1 MMAIIESSI
10 LKIPWIIILS
20 GIVRKKFCTR
30 NLRRFRE
37 SETKPSK
44 FKRTIFLFANVFLV
58 CFASPHL
65 TLAMPLSTSNISKLA
80 ADCAPSVP
88 KQTLEAVAQ
97 TESALDSWALHDN
110 TTGASERPTSQER
123 ALADTWT
130 WLNRGDSVDIG
141 LMQIN
146 AANLPA
152 LGMTVRDALNPCT
165 SLAGG
170 AAILRA
176 AYGGGKTTADQQ
188 AALLMALSRYN
199 TGSPFL
205 GIMNGYARH
214 VMANDSAYPLPAP
227 PASDN
232 AAQPDPNAPPSW
244 DVWATALYAQT
255 HGAPWLV
262 SLGPSPIPKMM
273 PAVRPAPPTSA
284 DNTRIANNQT
294 SSPTQPTMRTP

>member
-1 MMAIIESSI
+1 MMVITESSI
-10 LKIPWIIILS
+10 CKIPWIIVSLDA
-20 GIVRKKFCTR
+20 VDKKSRIREPRT
-30 NLRRFRE
+30 FRE
-37 SETKPSK
+37 YQTKPSK
-44 FKRTIFLFANVFLV
+44 LKKIIFLFSTTFLV
-58 CFASPHL
+58 CFAAPPL
-65 TLAMPLSTSNISKLA
+65 TWSKPLSASNFPKLA

-88 KQTLEAVAQ
+88 EQTLEAVAK

-110 TTGASERPTSQER
+110 TTGASERPASQEQ
-123 ALADTWT
+123 ALTDTWT
-130 WLNRGDSVDIG
+130 WLGRGDSVDVG

-146 AANLPA
+146 AVNLPA
-152 LGMTVRDALNPCT
+152 LRMTVRDALNPCT

-199 TGSPFL
+199 TGSPFR

-227 PASDN
+227 SDSDN

-244 DVWATALYAQT
+244 NIWATASYAQT

-262 SLGPSPIPKMM
+262 KLGPSPIPKMM
-273 PAVRPAPPTSA
+273 PAVRPAPTSA
-284 DNTRIANNQT
+284 DNTRVANNQVN
-294 SSPTQPTMRTP
+294 SPAQPTMRTP